1 MNPGFKH
8 LSDYQA
14 SAPFPHYTFCSISTR
29 GKLKDRKNDSR
40 CHGSDCVAYSNPLS
54 FFPFLTESC
63 FFLLLFFFGFVC
75 LFLEVAICQALEELS
90 LIFLWREYC
99 PHDRMT
105 TNLIEEEIVGSRK
118 SP

>member
-8 LSDYQA
+8 LSDSQA

-63 FFLLLFFFGFVC
+63 FFVVILFWFC
-75 LFLEVAICQALEELS
+75 LFVFRGSNLLSFRRIFSYLS
-90 LIFLWREYC
+90 LERV
-99 PHDRMT
+99 PST
-105 TNLIEEEIVGSRK
+105 
-118 SP
+118 